1 MIKEIVRKYKD
12 KKKWK
17 LYLFYDG
24 VLIKKIK
31 LKPNQEFSNK
41 SIYIKVIGH
50 KDKFGKWIVGR
61 VVVPKRLL
69 KTDEDKRITYWGVI
83 DEKGVEVE

>member
-1 MIKEIVRKYKD
+1 VIKEIVRKYKD

-31 LKPNQEFSNK
+31 LRNEDFQNKP
-41 SIYIKVIGH
+41 IYITIVGH
-50 KDKFGKWIVGR
+50 KEKFGKFIVGR
-61 VVVPKRLL
+61 MVVPVRLL
-69 KTDEDKRITYWGVI
+69 KTDELKKITYWGVI
-83 DEKGVEVE
+83 DEIGVEVE